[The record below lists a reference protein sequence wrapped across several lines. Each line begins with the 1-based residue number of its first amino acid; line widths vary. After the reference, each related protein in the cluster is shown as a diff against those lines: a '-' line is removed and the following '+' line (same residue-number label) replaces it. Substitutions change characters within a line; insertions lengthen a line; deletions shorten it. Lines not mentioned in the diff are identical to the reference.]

1 MRTFLLRMMLL
12 MYVLPVA
19 AGNSTCKSAPPVGY
33 KVVKNT
39 LFPFSVDGK
48 KACFFAFYT
57 ANPYSYVDPHGTG
70 NPGDAI
76 WYGYY
81 ELTNPDKIVEF
92 PKPQDRLWCRVCR
105 IDAVSFG
112 DMNGDKKPDVT
123 IIGSCDYNPR
133 YQIFPLVFIRSG
145 GQYIL
150 NKKVYENL
158 YEFIALTVADVR
170 GYINSSYPGSY
181 LKVLEARYQRPG

>member
-39 LFPFSVDGK
+39 LFPFSVDGE
-48 KACFFAFYT
+48 KACFFAFYMT
-57 ANPYSYVDPHGTG
+57 NPKPVVYPNGNG
-70 NPGDAI
+70 NPGDTL

-81 ELTNPDKIVEF
+81 ELRNPNKIIEF
-92 PKPQDRLWCRVCR
+92 PKPQDTRWCRICR
-105 IDAVSFG
+105 VDAVSFG

-123 IIGSCDYNPR
+123 IIGSCDYNTMH
-133 YQIFPLVFIRSG
+133 QTFPLIFIRRG

-150 NKKVYENL
+150 DEDMYKNL
-158 YEFIALTVADVR
+158 HGAIELTVADVR
-170 GYINSSYPGSY
+170 GYLKSPFSVSYH
-181 LKVLEARYQRPG
+181 KALEKKYKKTY